1 MFNQLFKSFVF
12 SALVAL
18 PFWVAY
24 RVKAN
29 AARKRTRERTTAG
42 REILLTFFFLYLVF
56 LAALT
61 VVPIPMSRFSVRGT
75 DHLNLVPFLNSL
87 KCFSPSVGRRNVLL
101 FCLKNMAG
109 NIFLFLPL
117 GIFLP
122 ALFAKFD
129 SLARVLLTAFALSAG
144 IEAVQ
149 FISRLIGS
157 FRTVDVDDVL
167 LNTLGAAAGFFVYK
181 VGRRARRQ
189 REGAV
194 GARRPGR

>member
-1 MFNQLFKSFVF
+1 MFNQLFKSFIF

-18 PFWVAY
+18 PFWVAF
-24 RVKAN
+24 RIRAH
-29 AARKRTRERTTAG
+29 AARKRMRERTTAG
-42 REILLTFFFLYLVF
+42 REILLTVFFLYLVF

-61 VVPIPMSRFSVRGT
+61 VVPIPMSRFRPRGT
-75 DHLNLVPFLNSL
+75 DDLNLVPVLNSL

-101 FCLKNMAG
+101 FCLQNMAG

-122 ALFAKFD
+122 AFFHKFD
-129 SLARVLLTAFALSAG
+129 SLARVLLVAFALSAS

-167 LNTLGAAAGFFVYK
+167 LNTLGAAAGFLIYK
-181 VGRRARRQ
+181 VGRRVL
-189 REGAV
+189 GTSS
-194 GARRPGR
+194 